1 MKPLINVTDLSVSF
15 SGDDGKVTALDN
27 ISFSIP
33 EGKTVCLVG
42 ESGCGK
48 SVTAKALLRILDN
61 HAAIES
67 GRIEYQRA
75 DGDLLDLAQ
84 GPAKAKHIRAIQGN
98 EISMIYQEPMTSLS
112 PLYTI
117 GNQIV
122 EVLRWHTNLSFEEA
136 KFQAIEM
143 LRLVG
148 IPSAADRF
156 DSYTFELSGGM
167 RQRAMIAMALI
178 CNPRL
183 LIADEPT
190 TALDVTTQ
198 AIILDLMR
206 DLQKTRNMS
215 MLFITHDL
223 GVVADIADEVVIM
236 YLGNVVEQ
244 GPVEQILTNP
254 QHPYTKGLLASL
266 PHTDGKRRA
275 RLNAIPGV
283 VPSLQNRPKGCPFQ
297 DRCDHFV
304 TGLCNEKLPELTAI
318 SGVQSVRCHGFGAQA
333 DLVPLHTSTSQV
345 DDCLHAPNPVDRS
358 QAPILELQ
366 NVSKHFP
373 IRSGFFNR
381 QTGTVRSLND
391 VSLKIWR
398 GETLGLVGE
407 SGCGKSTL
415 GQTIIGLHKAT
426 TGKVMFRPEEEV
438 VELTGKTDSQLR
450 PYWAD
455 IRMVFQDPNSSLNPR
470 MAVYDIIAEV
480 LRVGQELKST
490 KDIEK
495 RVLEVMDKIGFS
507 KEFLKRYPHAFS
519 GGQRQ
524 RIGIARALAPYP
536 KVIIADE
543 AVSALDVSVQAQ
555 ILNLLK
561 DLQEELNLTYLFI
574 SHDLSV
580 VAHISDRVAVMYAGR
595 IVELADTET
604 IFNAPRHPYTEALM
618 SAILEPVPNAH
629 ADDTRIRLEGNV
641 PDPANLPKGCP
652 FAPRC
657 RYATSICE
665 SSDPSLGEIS
675 TDHMLACHHPDVVQN
690 TPADQLEAMAG

>member
-1 MKPLINVTDLSVSF
+1 MKSMINVTDLSVSF
-15 SGDDGKVTALDN
+15 TGDDGKVTALDN

-67 GRIEYQRA
+67 GKIEYTQMSSEI
-75 DGDLLDLAQ
+75 LDLAE
-84 GPAKAKHIRAIQGN
+84 GPANAKHIRAIQGN

-122 EVLRWHTNLSFEEA
+122 EVLSWHTNLTKAEA

-183 LIADEPT
+183 LVADEPT

-206 DLQKTRNMS
+206 ELQQTRNMS

-254 QHPYTKGLLASL
+254 QHPYTQGLLASL

-283 VPSLQNRPKGCPFQ
+283 VPSLHNRPKGCQFQ

-304 TGLCNEKLPELTAI
+304 AGVCNESLPELTAV
-318 SGVQSVRCHGFGAQA
+318 SDVQSVRCHAFGAKA
-333 DLVPLHTSTSQV
+333 ELVPLLAPVTQEE
-345 DDCLHAPNPVDRS
+345 DALHVPNQIDRS
-358 QAPILELQ
+358 EDPILELQ
-366 NVSKHFP
+366 GVSKHFP

-381 QTGTVRSLND
+381 HSGTVRSLND

-426 TGKVMFRPEEEV
+426 TGKVLFRPENET
-438 VELTGKTDSQLR
+438 VELTQKTDSQLR
-450 PYWAD
+450 PYWTN

-480 LRVGQELKST
+480 LRVGQELKT
-490 KDIEK
+490 KKDIEK
-495 RVLEVMDKIGFS
+495 RVLDVMEKIGFD

-561 DLQEELNLTYLFI
+561 DLQEELGLTYLFI

-604 IFNAPRHPYTEALM
+604 IFKAAKHPYTEALM
-618 SAILEPVPNAH
+618 SAILEPIPVEGAL
-629 ADDTRIRLEGNV
+629 DTRIRLEGNV
-641 PDPANLPKGCP
+641 PDPSNLPKGCS

-665 SSDPSLGEIS
+665 SSDPALGEIG
-675 TDHMLACHHPDVVQN
+675 TDHMLACHHPDVVQITATEN
-690 TPADQLEAMAG
+690 IEMMAG